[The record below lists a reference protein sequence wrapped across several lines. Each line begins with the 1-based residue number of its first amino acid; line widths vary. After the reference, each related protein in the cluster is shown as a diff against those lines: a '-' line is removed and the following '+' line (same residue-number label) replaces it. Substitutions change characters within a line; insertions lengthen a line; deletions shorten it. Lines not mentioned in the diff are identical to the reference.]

1 MNLSQLD
8 LKEMYDWPK
17 GLQMVML
24 ILLFALVVLFGYLFD
39 LGHKYNEIESARVYE
54 SDLKNSFKKTLDE
67 QVKAHGEVNLIPLL
81 ETQLK
86 NWQTQLT
93 ATADMPVLLD
103 TILKMGRDSNLTINE
118 FSPGAEVRASSVVKI
133 PVTVRLSGTYD
144 QIGTFLSNIASY
156 KSLIAIKNLVINKP
170 EELNTQG
177 SSAAATSATTADAG
191 SDQTKANPATTN
203 DSTNAILNAE
213 LTLEIYKR

>member
-8 LKEMYDWPK
+8 LKEMYDWPQ
-17 GLQMVML
+17 GLQIVML
-24 ILLFALVVLFGYLFD
+24 ILLFTLVVLFGYLFD

-54 SDLKNSFKKTLDE
+54 LDLKNSFKKTLEE
-67 QVKAHGEVNLIPLL
+67 QIKAHGEVNLIPRL
-81 ETQLK
+81 ESQLK

-93 ATADMPVLLD
+93 ATADMPILLD
-103 TILKMGRDSNLTINE
+103 TILKMGRDSSLTINE
-118 FSPGAEVRASSVVKI
+118 FSPGAEVRGGSVIKI
-133 PVTVRLSGTYD
+133 PVTVRLNGTYD

-170 EELNTQG
+170 EELNMQG
-177 SSAAATSATTADAG
+177 SSTPAEADAG
-191 SDQTKANPATTN
+191 SEQTSANPATKN